1 MLRLIAPRLAGRMT
15 IFVAGGTGKTGGR
28 VVTRL
33 QDRGVAV
40 RAGSRKTGF
49 DWARPESW
57 APAIG
62 DADRAYVTYYPD
74 MAVPSAVE
82 DLSAFGKVAADL
94 GVQRIVLL
102 SGRGEP
108 EAAEAE
114 DALRA
119 AGIPTTVLRAAWMN
133 QNFTEGGFAEM
144 VQAGHV
150 TLPAGDVGEPFVDCD
165 DIADAA
171 VAALH
176 LQAPDDLYEL
186 TGPRLLTFAEA
197 ASELGAAYTRITLD
211 EFAAALPDD
220 YAGLLR
226 YLFGTVLDG
235 RNASLGTGV
244 QDLLGR
250 VPKDFS
256 LFAQNVRG

>member
-1 MLRLIAPRLAGRMT
+1 MT

-28 VVTRL
+28 VAARL
-33 QDRGVAV
+33 QERGIAV
-40 RAGSRKTGF
+40 RAGSRRTGF
-49 DWARPESW
+49 DWARPESF

-74 MAVPSAVE
+74 MAVPSAVP
-82 DLSAFGKVAADL
+82 DLAAFGRVAVER
-94 GVQRIVLL
+94 GVERIVLL

-108 EAAEAE
+108 EAVEAE
-114 DALRA
+114 DALRK

-133 QNFTEGGFAEM
+133 QNFSEGGFAEM
-144 VQAGHV
+144 VRAGHV

-171 VAALH
+171 VAAL
-176 LQAPDDLYEL
+176 LEPAGDLYEL

-211 EFAAALPDD
+211 EFTGALPPE
-220 YAGLLR
+220 YADLLR
-226 YLFGTVLDG
+226 YLFGTIFDG

-250 VPKDFS
+250 EPRDFS
-256 LFAQNVRG
+256 LFAQNVRD

>member
-1 MLRLIAPRLAGRMT
+1 MT

-33 QDRGVAV
+33 QERGVAV
-40 RAGSRKTGF
+40 RAGSRGTGF

-57 APAIG
+57 APALG
-62 DADRAYVTYYPD
+62 DAERAYVTYFPD
-74 MAVPSAVE
+74 AAVPSAVP
-82 DLSAFGKVAADL
+82 DLAAFGKVAADA
-94 GVQRIVLL
+94 GVRRLVLL

-114 DALRA
+114 EALRS
-119 AGIPTTVLRAAWMN
+119 AGVPTTVLRAAWMN

-144 VQAGHV
+144 LRAGHV

-171 VAALH
+171 VAALF
-176 LQAPDDLYEL
+176 LEAPADLYEL

-197 ASELGAAYTRITLD
+197 TSELGAAYTMITLD
-211 EFAAALPDD
+211 EFAAALPPEHAD
-220 YAGLLR
+220 LLR

-250 VPKDFS
+250 APVDFS
-256 LFAQNVRG
+256 LFAQIVRG